1 MQIRRHGTTYRS
13 RYGMNERSQGLH
25 HGYPVY
31 MYYAWRDMKRRCLNP
46 KAKDFKHYGG
56 RGITICDRWLGD
68 DGYVNFCKDLGLRPK
83 GYTLDRI
90 NNDGNYEPNN
100 CRWASWVEQANN
112 KRSRVILSRN

>member
-1 MQIRRHGTTYRS
+1 MLCTEKSCGQKAIAHK
-13 RYGMNERSQGLH
+13 
-25 HGYPVY
+25 V
-31 MYYAWRDMKRRCLNP
+31 WRCLNP